1 MTLGIGIEIEKR
13 CLSSP
18 LAGEWPLLFGM
29 NMIKTPAGSK
39 SRRGEGTDCG
49 KLWKSGGAP
58 LLAVGVAGQWEMPGI
73 IQSFYDRVTFAE
85 PIYHADAAVGYREA
99 QDELGRHVEKA
110 GDECPQEPA
119 MADHGYRPR
128 VFPAM
133 LPAGLRELALVVLL
147 P

>member
-1 MTLGIGIEIEKR
+1 MAPAFRHEYDKNASGAQTLVGRKR
-13 CLSSP
+13 
-18 LAGEWPLLFGM
+18 
-29 NMIKTPAGSK
+29 
-39 SRRGEGTDCG
+39 RRGEGNRLRKAVEGRRC
-49 KLWKSGGAP
+49 S